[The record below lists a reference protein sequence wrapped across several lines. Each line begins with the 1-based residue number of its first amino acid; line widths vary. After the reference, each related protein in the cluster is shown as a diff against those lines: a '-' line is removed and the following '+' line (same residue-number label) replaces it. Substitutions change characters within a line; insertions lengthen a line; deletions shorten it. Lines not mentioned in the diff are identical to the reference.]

1 MLFLLFY
8 KIDKISSQKY
18 KKIKHNLILN
28 RYFDNIIKSY
38 CTQKKTHLT
47 FFNKKVIIE
56 KETSPNLKKKMKELR
71 YLDKYFIKY
80 KFSFSL
86 GILIT
91 IIAQIFSLFTPK
103 LISSSLEAIEKFD
116 KLSSVEKSS
125 TMVIGQYR
133 EELIHNVLL
142 IIATTIIAGFLTFL
156 MRQTLIVMSRHIE
169 FDLKNEVFRQYENL
183 SQNFYK
189 QNRTGDLMN
198 RISED
203 VSKVRMYV
211 GPAVMYTINT
221 FIRFAIVIAYMYN
234 VSPRLTL
241 YTLLPLPILSYAIF
255 KLSSEIN
262 IRSTVFQQY
271 LSKVSS
277 FTQEIFSG
285 IRVIKAYSLENQ
297 QQNNLISLAE
307 ESKSKSLSLAR
318 VQSLFGPL
326 MLALIGIS
334 NLVLIYFGGML
345 YINGTIKSIG
355 TIAEFILYVNMLTW
369 PVASLGWVSSMV
381 QEAEASQKRLNEFLK
396 IVPDIQNNNPSSST
410 VDGTISF
417 ENVSYTYE
425 DTNIEALK
433 NISFTVKKGETLAIL
448 GKTGSG
454 KSTLLSLISRMYDVT
469 EGQVKIDGKEISQ
482 LNLFD
487 LRNSIGIVPQD
498 AFLFSDSIKNNIKFG
513 KENAT
518 DDEVIAAAK
527 SAVVHDNIEGF
538 NKGYD
543 TILGERGITLSG
555 GQKQR
560 VSIAR
565 AIIKKPEILLFDDC
579 LSAVDT
585 ETEEAILNNLFEICK
600 DKTTIIVSH
609 RVSSAK
615 NADKIIILENG
626 KIIQQGFHNQL
637 INENGY
643 YSALY
648 LKQLSEK
655 ELL

>member
-1 MLFLLFY
+1 
-8 KIDKISSQKY
+8 
-18 KKIKHNLILN
+18 
-28 RYFDNIIKSY
+28 
-38 CTQKKTHLT
+38 
-47 FFNKKVIIE
+47 
-56 KETSPNLKKKMKELR
+56 MKELS
-71 YLDKYFIKY
+71 YLNKYFIKY
-80 KFSFSL
+80 KYSFSF

-91 IIAQIFSLFTPK
+91 IIAQIFFLFTPK
-103 LISSSLEAIEKFD
+103 LVSQSFDTIERFL
-116 KLSSVEKSS
+116 KLSAADQKSS
-125 TMVIGQYR
+125 IIIGYYR
-133 EELIHNVLL
+133 QDLIHNVLL
-142 IIATTIIAGFLTFL
+142 IIGSAIVAGFLTFL

-221 FIRFAIVIAYMYN
+221 VIRFAIVILYMYN
-234 VSPRLTL
+234 VSPLLTL
-241 YTLLPLPILSYAIF
+241 YTILPLPILSYCIF

-262 IRSTVFQQY
+262 KRSTTFQQY

-297 QQNNLISLAE
+297 HQNNMIALSE

-326 MLALIGIS
+326 MIALIGIS
-334 NLVLIYFGGML
+334 NLVVIYFGGIM
-345 YINGTIKSIG
+345 YINGTIPNIG

-396 IVPDIQNNNPSSST
+396 IEPEIKNNNKNSSDIQGS
-410 VDGTISF
+410 IAF

-433 NISFTVKKGETLAIL
+433 NVTFTVKKGQTLAIL

-454 KSTLLSLISRMYDVT
+454 KSTILSLISRLYDVSK
-469 EGQVKIDGKEISQ
+469 GQITIDENEIST
-482 LNLFD
+482 LNLND

-498 AFLFSDSIKNNIKFG
+498 AFLFSDTIKNNIKFG
-513 KENAT
+513 NQYAT
-518 DDEVIAAAK
+518 DAEVIEAAEN
-527 SAVVHDNIEGF
+527 AVVHDNIITF
-538 NKGYD
+538 NKQYD
-543 TILGERGITLSG
+543 TVLGERGITLSG

-565 AIIKKPEILLFDDC
+565 AIVKKPAILLFDDC

-585 ETEEAILNNLFEICK
+585 ETEETILNNLFEICK

-615 NADKIIILENG
+615 NADKIIILEDG
-626 KIIQQGFHNQL
+626 RIIQQGSHNQL
-637 INENGY
+637 INQDGY
-643 YSALY
+643 YSTLY

-655 ELL
+655 ESL

>member
-1 MLFLLFY
+1 
-8 KIDKISSQKY
+8 
-18 KKIKHNLILN
+18 
-28 RYFDNIIKSY
+28 
-38 CTQKKTHLT
+38 
-47 FFNKKVIIE
+47 
-56 KETSPNLKKKMKELR
+56 MKELQ
-71 YLDKYFIKY
+71 YLNKYFVKY
-80 KFSFSL
+80 KYSFL
-86 GILIT
+86 IGIVTT
-91 IIAQIFSLFTPK
+91 IVAQIFSLFTPK
-103 LISSSLEAIEKFD
+103 LISKSFKAIEDFSKQSSIDSSLIQK
-116 KLSSVEKSS
+116 
-125 TMVIGQYR
+125 
-133 EELIHNVLL
+133 ELIHNILL

-203 VSKVRMYV
+203 VGKVRMYV

-221 FIRFAIVIAYMYN
+221 FIRFAIVIVYMYN

-255 KLSSEIN
+255 KISSEIN
-262 IRSTVFQQY
+262 KRSTVFQQY

-297 QQNNLISLAE
+297 HQKNMEELSL
-307 ESKSKSLSLAR
+307 ESKAKSMNLAK
-318 VQSLFGPL
+318 VQALFGPL
-326 MLALIGIS
+326 MLALIGVS
-334 NLVLIYFGGML
+334 NLVVIYFGGVL
-345 YINGTIKSIG
+345 YINGSIKSIG

-381 QEAEASQKRLNEFLK
+381 QEAEASQKRINEFLK
-396 IVPDIQNNNPSSST
+396 IKPDIQNNRQEHSEIQ
-410 VDGTISF
+410 GAIEF
-417 ENVSYTYE
+417 KNVSFTYD
-425 DTNIEALK
+425 DTHIKALQ
-433 NISFTVKKGETLAIL
+433 NISFTIHKGETLAIL

-454 KSTLLSLISRMYDVT
+454 KSSILALISRLYDVT
-469 EGQVKIDGKEISQ
+469 EGTILVDGTTIHEV
-482 LNLFD
+482 NLFD

-498 AFLFSDSIKNNIKFG
+498 AFLFSDTIKNNIKFG
-513 KENAT
+513 KETAT
-518 DDEVIAAAK
+518 DNEVIDAAK
-527 SAVVHDNIEGF
+527 KAVVHDNIINF
-538 NKGYD
+538 NLEYE

-565 AIIKKPEILLFDDC
+565 AIIKDAPILLLDDC

-585 ETEEAILNNLFEICK
+585 ETEETILNNLLEFCK
-600 DKTTIIVSH
+600 NKTTIIVSH

-615 NADKIIILENG
+615 NADKIIILDEG
-626 KIIQQGFHNQL
+626 KIIEQGTHNQL
-637 INENGY
+637 LNQNGY
-643 YSALY
+643 YATLY

-655 ELL
+655 ELT

>member
-1 MLFLLFY
+1 
-8 KIDKISSQKY
+8 
-18 KKIKHNLILN
+18 
-28 RYFDNIIKSY
+28 
-38 CTQKKTHLT
+38 
-47 FFNKKVIIE
+47 
-56 KETSPNLKKKMKELR
+56 MKELR

-334 NLVLIYFGGML
+334 NLVVIYFGGML

-425 DTNIEALK
+425 DTKIDALK

>member
-1 MLFLLFY
+1 
-8 KIDKISSQKY
+8 
-18 KKIKHNLILN
+18 
-28 RYFDNIIKSY
+28 
-38 CTQKKTHLT
+38 
-47 FFNKKVIIE
+47 
-56 KETSPNLKKKMKELR
+56 MKELN
-71 YLDKYFIKY
+71 YLNKYFVKY
-80 KFSFSL
+80 KYSFL
-86 GILIT
+86 IGIVTT
-91 IIAQIFSLFTPK
+91 IVAQIFSLFTPK
-103 LISSSLEAIEKFD
+103 LISKSFQAIESHVKQSAVD
-116 KLSSVEKSS
+116 SALIQK
-125 TMVIGQYR
+125 
-133 EELIHNVLL
+133 ELIHNILL

-203 VSKVRMYV
+203 VGKVRMYV

-221 FIRFAIVIAYMYN
+221 FIRFAIVIIYMYD

-262 IRSTVFQQY
+262 IRSTIFQQY
-271 LSKVSS
+271 LSKISS

-297 QQNNLISLAE
+297 HQKNLEELSK
-307 ESKSKSLSLAR
+307 ESKAKSMNLAK

-326 MLALIGIS
+326 MLALIGVS
-334 NLVLIYFGGML
+334 NLVVIYFGGMM
-345 YINGTIKSIG
+345 YINGSIKSIG

-369 PVASLGWVSSMV
+369 PVASLGWISSLV
-381 QEAEASQKRLNEFLK
+381 QEAEASQKRINEFLK
-396 IVPDIQNNNPSSST
+396 IQPDIQNNHPEKSIIK
-410 VDGTISF
+410 GTIEF
-417 ENVSYTYE
+417 KNVSFTYD
-425 DTNIEALK
+425 DTQIQALK
-433 NISFTVKKGETLAIL
+433 NINFTVNKGETLAIL

-454 KSTLLSLISRMYDVT
+454 KSSIVSLISRLYDTTQGEILVD
-469 EGQVKIDGKEISQ
+469 GNPIHQV
-482 LNLFD
+482 NLFD

-498 AFLFSDSIKNNIKFG
+498 AFLFSDTIKNNIKFG
-513 KENAT
+513 KESAL
-518 DDEVIAAAK
+518 DSEVIDAAK
-527 SAVVHDNIEGF
+527 KAAVHDNIIHF
-538 NKGYD
+538 NLQYE

-565 AIIKKPEILLFDDC
+565 AIIKDAPILLLDDC

-585 ETEEAILNNLFEICK
+585 ETEETILNNLLEFCK
-600 DKTTIIVSH
+600 NKTTIIVSH

-615 NADKIIILENG
+615 NADKIIILDEG
-626 KIIQQGFHNQL
+626 TIIEQGTHNQL
-637 INENGY
+637 INQEGY
-643 YSALY
+643 YAALY

-655 ELL
+655 ELT